1 MFLPLRILREINVC
15 LGNIAK
21 SQTFE
26 EYIKT
31 IETAISNG
39 VGMDELDEMTANL
52 NDLFEEKKKKIME
65 GFKEMSDEDKD
76 KAMMKSSAQME
87 KMTKIKMKIYR
98 YKKGA

>member
-1 MFLPLRILREINVC
+1 
-15 LGNIAK
+15 
-21 SQTFE
+21 
-26 EYIKT
+26 
-31 IETAISNG
+31 
-39 VGMDELDEMTANL
+39 MDELDKMTANL
-52 NDLFEEKKKKIME
+52 NDSFEEKKKKIFD